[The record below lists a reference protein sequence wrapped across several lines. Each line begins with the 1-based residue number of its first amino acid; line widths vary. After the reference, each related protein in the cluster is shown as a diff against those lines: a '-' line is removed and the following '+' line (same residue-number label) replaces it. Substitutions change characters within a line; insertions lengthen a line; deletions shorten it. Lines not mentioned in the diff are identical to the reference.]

1 MTDARQDRPHAIS
14 IEPSTHRV
22 TVIVAGLVIADSA
35 KAKVLHE
42 KGLDDVLYIPR
53 TDIVMTELRQ
63 TDHSTHCPFKGDATY
78 FSIPAGGERSEN
90 AAWSYESPL
99 PGAEAIKEHLAF
111 YPDRVT
117 RIETVPH

>member
-1 MTDARQDRPHAIS
+1 MTDAQHDHPHAIS

-35 KAKVLHE
+35 QAKVLHE

-53 TDIVMTELRQ
+53 MDVVMTELRQ

-78 FSIPAGGERSEN
+78 FSIPAGGERSEMCKP
-90 AAWSYESPL
+90 A
-99 PGAEAIKEHLAF
+99 
-111 YPDRVT
+111 T
-117 RIETVPH
+117 